1 VTSPE
6 VAGSWR
12 LTSVAVSPAGDRLE
26 VPDGWVV
33 QPGPPAVVAPSTW
46 VGTPPAIVV
55 SVEHDEMCGDALV
68 GAVARAAADRLVDA
82 VIVSLEVTGD
92 AGRGPHVDEA
102 GCGPHVEH
110 AGSGPHVDEA
120 GCGPHVEHAG
130 QCPDVEIVVAH
141 RHRGVDVTTVERHHR
156 RGGVRWVV
164 AFTAAH
170 ADVPALLPLARR
182 VVASLTIGP

>member
-55 SVEHDEMCGDALV
+55 SVEHDELRGPALAS
-68 GAVARAAADRLVDA
+68 AVARAAVVRLADP
-82 VIVSLEVTGD
+82 VIVSLDVIGD
-92 AGRGPHVDEA
+92 AGHGT
-102 GCGPHVEH
+102 
-110 AGSGPHVDEA
+110 
-120 GCGPHVEHAG
+120 
-130 QCPDVEIVVAH
+130 DVEIVVAH
-141 RHRGVDVTTVERHHR
+141 RHRGVDVTTVERHHCH
-156 RGGVRWVV
+156 GGVRRVV
-164 AFTAAH
+164 AFTVAH
-170 ADVPALLPLARR
+170 PDAPALLPLAQR
-182 VVASLTIGP
+182 VVASLTLGP

>member
-6 VAGSWR
+6 VAGAWR

-26 VPDGWVV
+26 VPDGWVA
-33 QPGPPAVVAPSTW
+33 QTGPPTVVAPSSW
-46 VGTPPAIVV
+46 VGEPPAIVV
-55 SVEHDEMCGDALV
+55 SAEHDELRGHALAA
-68 GAVARAAADRLVDA
+68 AVAHAAADRLVDP
-82 VIVSLEVTGD
+82 VIVSLDLIGD
-92 AGRGPHVDEA
+92 AGQGPDVEQAGPH
-102 GCGPHVEH
+102 
-110 AGSGPHVDEA
+110 
-120 GCGPHVEHAG
+120 
-130 QCPDVEIVVAH
+130 PDVEIVVAH

-156 RGGVRWVV
+156 RGCVRWVV

>member
-68 GAVARAAADRLVDA
+68 AAVARAAADRLGDP

-102 GCGPHVEH
+102 GCGPH
-110 AGSGPHVDEA
+110 GG
-120 GCGPHVEHAG
+120 HAG